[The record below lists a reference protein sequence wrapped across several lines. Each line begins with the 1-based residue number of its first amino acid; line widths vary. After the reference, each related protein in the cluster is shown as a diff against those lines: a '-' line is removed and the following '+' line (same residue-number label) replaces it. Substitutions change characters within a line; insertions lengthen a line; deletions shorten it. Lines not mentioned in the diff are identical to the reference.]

1 MEVAFVTLLIKDVLI
16 GDRWSKSL
24 KGRYCMGSFF
34 SAVAKGCNY
43 LVLGL
48 EKKAVIKAREEAQD
62 WQTYDTCMN
71 YCRIVACISFL
82 LGK

>member
-1 MEVAFVTLLIKDVLI
+1 MEFALMTLFIKDVLI
-16 GDRWSKSL
+16 EDRWSKTL
-24 KGRYCMGSFF
+24 KGRYCNGFDALMFF

-62 WQTYDTCMN
+62 WQTYDTE
-71 YCRIVACISFL
+71 L
-82 LGK
+82 